1 MIRKVLIVLLAVF
14 CFSSIHLAEAQEA
27 SRLNRNGY
35 VSTAS
40 LTSIGHRAEFS
51 GGGLRELG
59 YVEEKNIGIT
69 PLLESVLDR
78 WPCESLRAK
87 I

>member
-1 MIRKVLIVLLAVF
+1 MIRKVLIALLAVF

-27 SRLNRNGY
+27 SRLHRNGY
-35 VSTAS
+35 VSTVS
-40 LTSIGHRAEFS
+40 LTSIGRRAEFS
-51 GGGLRELG
+51 GGGLWELG
-59 YVEEKNIGIT
+59 HVEEKNIGIK